1 MLSGVLGEHP
11 ASTAETRITDKS
23 FFIFFVLCVKDVFSG
38 QKLHL
43 VAVFLGFYY
52 FFLWFRLDAGR
63 KKFHRRMFF

>member
-1 MLSGVLGEHP
+1 MLSGALGEHP

-43 VAVFLGFYY
+43 VAVF
-52 FFLWFRLDAGR
+52 FRILLL
-63 KKFHRRMFF
+63 FPVV